1 MRISKSLLKVKILTN
16 IKIRRLENSQFAKA
30 KYEPNPAASGA
41 LCKNNA
47 NEISNPTSL
56 FWPDAL
62 TTDDK
67 LRKKVTHSIE
77 MLPLLPLQ
85 LKNA

>member
-1 MRISKSLLKVKILTN
+1 M
-16 IKIRRLENSQFAKA
+16 ENSQFAKA

-67 LRKKVTHSIE
+67 LRKKSYSQYRDAAIATPSIKE
-77 MLPLLPLQ
+77 CITRAIVA
-85 LKNA
+85 KIADSR